1 MVWPVTTAIALALMW
16 GVWAVVDGIS
26 ALAQAF
32 QPEAI
37 GKGWLVAMG
46 ILGLLAG
53 LFAIF
58 RPGVTAVGLTWVLG
72 IWLVVRGLFELFGA
86 FSSTIAQPRWL
97 LFLSAAL
104 SIVLGLLFAFNPGT
118 SAVAVAFWL
127 GLMASPP
134 GGRLHRRGVH
144 GPPGV
149 ARPTPWHLARP
160 ARPPRLLLSSGPLPV
175 WALPWRCGS
184 AWGWRCA
191 ISVTATPTTSSS
203 SAVCTSCARTWPGER
218 AGQGSDAI

>member
-1 MVWPVTTAIALALMW
+1 MNHDWLNVSWKMLVVRGVLAIIFGIVAMVWPVTTAIALALMW

-37 GKGWLVAMG
+37 GRGWLVAMG

-58 RPGVTAVGLTWVLG
+58 RPGVTAVGLTWILG

-127 GLMASPP
+127 GLMA
-134 GGRLHRRGVH
+134 L
-144 GPPGV
+144 
-149 ARPTPWHLARP
+149 
-160 ARPPRLLLSSGPLPV
+160 
-175 WALPWRCGS
+175 
-184 AWGWRCA
+184 AWG
-191 ISVTATPTTSSS
+191 
-203 SAVCTSCARTWPGER
+203 AVFIVVGFMVRREGAAHQVAPG
-218 AGQGSDAI
+218 APGAPA

>member
-1 MVWPVTTAIALALMW
+1 MLVLRGVLGIIFGIVAMVWPVTTAIALALMW

-46 ILGLLAG
+46 TLGLLAG

-127 GLMASPP
+127 GLMASP

-144 GPPGV
+144 GPPGGRGPHRGTWR
-149 ARPTPWHLARP
+149 ARRARL
-160 ARPPRLLLSSGPLPV
+160 RLLLLRFGPC
-175 WALPWRCGS
+175 PWRWCGS
-184 AWGWRCA
+184 AWGGA
-191 ISVTATPTTSSS
+191 
-203 SAVCTSCARTWPGER
+203 ARSR
-218 AGQGSDAI
+218 